1 MEDVQP
7 GIFLESRNPRGVGSL
22 GGMSQKSTSTVV
34 IDAPL
39 ADVQAALFSIESYPE
54 WLTSIKKVDVIERDS
69 QNRITKAKLSIDA
82 GMMKDRVV
90 LDYDWSAEPASL
102 TFTMDEADL
111 LTQMDGTYTLKA
123 LDADSTQ
130 VTYELEIAVS
140 MPVPAMMITKG
151 QQQTIDAAL
160 KELGE
165 HLS

>member
-1 MEDVQP
+1 MEEVQP
-7 GIFLESRNPRGVGSL
+7 RIFLESRNPRGVGSL

-69 QNRITKAKLSIDA
+69 QNRVTKAKLTIDA

-102 TFTMDEADL
+102 SFTMDEADL

>member
-7 GIFLESRNPRGVGSL
+7 RIFLESRNPRGVGSL

-54 WLTSIKKVDVIERDS
+54 WLSSIKKVDVIERDS
-69 QNRITKAKLSIDA
+69 QNRVTKAKLTIDA

-102 TFTMDEADL
+102 SFTMDEADL

>member
-7 GIFLESRNPRGVGSL
+7 EIFLESQNPRGVGSL

-102 TFTMDEADL
+102 SFTMDEADL

>member
-1 MEDVQP
+1 MEEVQP
-7 GIFLESRNPRGVGSL
+7 RIFLESRNPRGVGSL

-54 WLTSIKKVDVIERDS
+54 WLSSIKKVDVIERDS
-69 QNRITKAKLSIDA
+69 QNRVTKAKLTIDA

-102 TFTMDEADL
+102 SFTMDEADL